1 VITLLR
7 RYLSKRTMKAKK
19 KVNEAL
25 KVAEFWLPYLND
37 FALNSVDKPYEH
49 PWIPVEVL
57 RKIITILDD
66 EDK

>member
-1 VITLLR
+1 
-7 RYLSKRTMKAKK
+7 MKAQKRIDQ
-19 KVNEAL
+19 AL

-37 FALNSVDKPYEH
+37 FALNSVAQPYQH

-57 RKIITILDD
+57 RKIVAILDA

>member
-1 VITLLR
+1 
-7 RYLSKRTMKAKK
+7 MKAKK